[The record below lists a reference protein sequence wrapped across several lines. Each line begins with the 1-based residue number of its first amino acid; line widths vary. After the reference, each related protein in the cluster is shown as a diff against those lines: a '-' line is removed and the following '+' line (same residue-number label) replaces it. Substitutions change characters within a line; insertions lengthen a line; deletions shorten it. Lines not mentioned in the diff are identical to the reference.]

1 MPPDAL
7 LVAVH
12 VEALYSSIPHQQG
25 IKDISHVIS
34 QSHKDNRPFDHFLL
48 LALEH
53 ILTRNVFSFDGSHY
67 LHVQGVAM
75 ETCCAPSYSNPYLG
89 RYKNHNFRKDA
100 SSMYRCMNKV
110 FIIWEGTN
118 NALDDFLV
126 CLNMDDLNM
135 KINVLCDRNQISFFG
150 CLDL

>member
-1 MPPDAL
+1 
-7 LVAVH
+7 
-12 VEALYSSIPHQQG
+12 
-25 IKDISHVIS
+25 
-34 QSHKDNRPFDHFLL
+34 
-48 LALEH
+48 
-53 ILTRNVFSFDGSHY
+53 
-67 LHVQGVAM
+67 
-75 ETCCAPSYSNPYLG
+75 
-89 RYKNHNFRKDA
+89 
-100 SSMYRCMNKV
+100 MYRCMNKV